1 MFNTVQELVNYVV
14 NTLGVE
20 RSQVKAE
27 RSGTNPGV
35 QIYGNKFIPL
45 SCSEE
50 EVKRRVEE
58 FQRMLGR

>member
-35 QIYGNKFIPL
+35 QIYGKKFVAL
-45 SCSEE
+45 SC
-50 EVKRRVEE
+50 
-58 FQRMLGR
+58 